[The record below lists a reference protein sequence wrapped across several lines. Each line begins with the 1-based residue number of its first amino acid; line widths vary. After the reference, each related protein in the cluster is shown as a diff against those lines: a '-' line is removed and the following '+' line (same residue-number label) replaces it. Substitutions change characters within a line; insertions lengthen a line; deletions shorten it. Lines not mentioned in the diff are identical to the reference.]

1 MKKKYIYARNTKCT
15 VCIFLVRTSFPL
27 HRSICH
33 MYFRKKNPE
42 KVPVEIKKN
51 NKTPFH
57 CHTVYWYMLY
67 FFFKLSYTVR
77 MHMPLECHYL
87 RTKQHGWYYSL
98 ILNQS
103 HEFVKSATYILPA
116 RLSSFSYFCPK

>member
-1 MKKKYIYARNTKCT
+1 MPETQNVQCVYFWFVHHFRYIEVYVICISEKKK
-15 VCIFLVRTSFPL
+15 
-27 HRSICH
+27 
-33 MYFRKKNPE
+33 PE